1 MHDDERA
8 IRDLVATW
16 MAASKAGDV
25 ATVLGLMADDVM
37 FSVPGREPF
46 GKAAFAA
53 GLQAMKDVRFEGSY
67 DIREI
72 KLLGD
77 WAYLRNYLTATM
89 TPPGGEPLR
98 HAGHT
103 LSILRKEPN
112 GKWVLARDANL
123 VMKVS

>member
-8 IRDLVATW
+8 IRDLVATC
-16 MAASKAGDV
+16 MVASKAGDTV
-25 ATVLGLMADDVM
+25 TVLGLMADDVM
-37 FSVPGREPF
+37 FIVPGREPF
-46 GKAAFAA
+46 GKEAFAA
-53 GLQAMKDVRFEGSY
+53 SSQSMKNIRFEGSY

-72 KLLGD
+72 KLMGD
-77 WAYLRNYLTATM
+77 WAYLHNYLTMTM
-89 TPPGGEPLR
+89 TPTAGEPIR

-103 LSILRKEPN
+103 LSILRKLRS

>member
-1 MHDDERA
+1 MHEDERA

-16 MAASKAGDV
+16 MAASQAGDV

-37 FSVPGREPF
+37 FIVPGRDPF
-46 GKAAFAA
+46 GKEAFAT
-53 GLQAMKDVRFEGSY
+53 GSQSMKGVRFEGSY

-77 WAYLRNYLTATM
+77 WAYLRNYLTVTM
-89 TPPGGEPLR
+89 TPPDGEPVR
-98 HAGHT
+98 RAGHT

-112 GKWVLARDANL
+112 GKWVLMRDANL